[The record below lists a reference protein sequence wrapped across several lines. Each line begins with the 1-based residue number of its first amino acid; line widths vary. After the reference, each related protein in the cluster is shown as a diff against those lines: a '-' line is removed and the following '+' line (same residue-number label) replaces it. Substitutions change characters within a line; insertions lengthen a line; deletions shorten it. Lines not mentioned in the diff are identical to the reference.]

1 MWVSSAPRRR
11 AWVIHLRQTR
21 SSMTGRRHRA
31 GGGSGWSLRIHI
43 ELGWYVAQSGRG
55 RRLEPD
61 CRGGRP
67 VAQVMV
73 VQHSA
78 DCGGPGPQAARP

>member
-1 MWVSSAPRRR
+1 MWVSSAETGVGDPLAPDQVLDDRAPSSRRWR
-11 AWVIHLRQTR
+11 
-21 SSMTGRRHRA
+21 
-31 GGGSGWSLRIHI
+31 SGWSLRIHI
-43 ELGWYVAQSGRG
+43 ELGWYVARSGKG

-61 CRGGRP
+61 GRGGCP

-78 DCGGPGPQAARP
+78 DRGGPGPQAARP